1 MKKITSILLIVS
13 LITNIILVYFFVF
26 KGSTTHTNETRT
38 AINITPQNRE
48 FVLAEMR
55 GFLESIQAINQG
67 ISDND
72 PKKIIASGEKSGTAV
87 IEDAPAG
94 LMKTL
99 PLPFKSLGLGT
110 HAKFDAIAKM
120 ARENYKKEEAQK
132 QVASILSNCT
142 ACHQVY
148 KFQTLPLK

>member
-1 MKKITSILLIVS
+1 MKKIPLILLLFS
-13 LITNIILVYFFVF
+13 LITNMVLVYFFVF
-26 KGSTTHTNETRT
+26 KGDTAPTNDSRT

-67 ISDND
+67 ISNNN
-72 PKKIIASGEKSGTAV
+72 PQKVMAAGEKSGSGV

-99 PLPFKSLGLGT
+99 PLSFKSLGLGT
-110 HAKFDAIAKM
+110 HAKFDEIAKM
-120 ARENYKKEEAQK
+120 ARENYKQQEAQK
-132 QVASILSNCT
+132 QVASILSSCT
-142 ACHQVY
+142 ACHQSF
-148 KFQTLPLK
+148 KFQTLPSQ